1 MWVGFLGGGFEV
13 GRGEIVRTKLK
24 TSNLARKYTQVNV
37 VHLTASI
44 KEEWTYTLSVYLQ
57 TL

>member
-13 GRGEIVRTKLK
+13 GRGKLVRTKLK

-37 VHLTASI
+37 VHLTVSI
-44 KEEWTYTLSVYLQ
+44 KEEWTYTLSAYLQ